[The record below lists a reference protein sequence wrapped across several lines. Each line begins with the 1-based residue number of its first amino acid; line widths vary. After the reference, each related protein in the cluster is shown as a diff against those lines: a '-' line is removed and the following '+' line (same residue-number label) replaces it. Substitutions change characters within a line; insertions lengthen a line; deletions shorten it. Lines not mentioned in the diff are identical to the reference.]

1 MLPKMYIFVYCA
13 RGPMKIEHVAIWV
26 KDIDKVCEFYRK
38 YFDGVVQPLYHNP
51 AKQFT
56 SRFVT
61 FEDGARL
68 EVMHRPDIVNNDIG
82 TSTDSNVGS
91 NVGSYVG
98 TVTKLQ
104 SNTHRSANEKM
115 QAFFRFLT
123 SAVFHVK
130 HAIASVATGRL
141 RTGMTEHEHVGHK
154 VSKQLQTEEAAGN
167 SFTDI
172 SEVQQVGSEGANTIA
187 KPDTQHLG
195 FTHLSFSVGS
205 KEKVDRLTKEML
217 GDGIVI
223 VGEPRT
229 TGDGYYESVVLD
241 PEGNRIEITI

>member
-1 MLPKMYIFVYCA
+1 
-13 RGPMKIEHVAIWV
+13 MKIEHVAIWV
-26 KDIDKVCEFYRK
+26 KDIDKVCEFYQK
-38 YFDGVVQPLYHNP
+38 YFGGVVQPLYHNP
-51 AKQFT
+51 TKQFT

-68 EVMHRPDIVNNDIG
+68 EIMHRPDIVNNNVG
-82 TSTDSNVGS
+82 TSTDSN
-91 NVGSYVG
+91 VG

-130 HAIASVATGRL
+130 PLQGECSAHTCMGI
-141 RTGMTEHEHVGHK
+141 TEPQEVGHK

-205 KEKVDRLTKEML
+205 KEKVDLLTKEMSD
-217 GDGIVI
+217 DGITI
-223 VGEPRT
+223 VGQPRT

-241 PEGNRIEITI
+241 PEGNRIEITV